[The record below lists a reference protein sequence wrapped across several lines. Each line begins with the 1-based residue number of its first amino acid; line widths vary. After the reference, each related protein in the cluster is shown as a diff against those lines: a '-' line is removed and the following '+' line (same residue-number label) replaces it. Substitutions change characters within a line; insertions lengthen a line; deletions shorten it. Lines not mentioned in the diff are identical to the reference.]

1 MDPNERS
8 FEWWYFDAQFS
19 DGSTAVVVFKTKDY
33 TNLDDPL
40 TPIVSLTITRPDG
53 SEWNADVHSPVGQ
66 FHAAEERCDV
76 QMGSCWAR
84 GDLHIYTIHGEAVV
98 NGIDLTFTGE
108 VPAWVPETDPIY
120 FDAEQKQFFGW
131 VPSIPF
137 GTVTGTL
144 TYDGQSHQ
152 VSGTGYH
159 DHNWGNVPMQDGIS
173 RWYWGRAHVDEF
185 STIFVMIYFRPDVAK
200 AIRRESIPIFLLAK
214 GGSILTGEGAPLHM
228 KPSAMLKTPAGIAY
242 PGRLEA
248 DWRATSGSVQLTVT
262 EPKIIQADDLLASV
276 PSWLRY
282 FVKWFTHPYYLRFNA
297 NLEMRVDLDGIKA
310 ETRGQTLFE
319 QMSFE

>member
-1 MDPNERS
+1 VSTLQPSVDGIRMDPNERS
-8 FEWWYFDAQFS
+8 FEWWYFGAQFS

-66 FHAAEERCDV
+66 FHAAAERCDV
-76 QMGSCWAR
+76 QMGSCRAR
-84 GDLHIYTIHGEAVV
+84 GDLHIHTIHGEAER
-98 NGIDLTFTGE
+98 NSIDLTFTGE

-137 GTVTGTL
+137 GTETGTL

-173 RWYWGRAHVDEF
+173 RWYWGPCPRRR
-185 STIFVMIYFRPDVAK
+185 IFHHLR
-200 AIRRESIPIFLLAK
+200 
-214 GGSILTGEGAPLHM
+214 
-228 KPSAMLKTPAGIAY
+228 
-242 PGRLEA
+242 
-248 DWRATSGSVQLTVT
+248 
-262 EPKIIQADDLLASV
+262 DDLLSAGRRQSDSEGVDSDFSACKRRLHPHRRGRTIAHEAVCDAKDPRWYCV
-276 PSWLRY
+276 PRQ
-282 FVKWFTHPYYLRFNA
+282 A
-297 NLEMRVDLDGIKA
+297 
-310 ETRGQTLFE
+310 
-319 QMSFE
+319 